1 MTQICLYVTNV
12 LTQHYKCAKNAT
24 YKMAQGGQKVKE
36 KIPSVFQEFSEP
48 YTYFSAGLMQQ
59 VM

>member
-1 MTQICLYVTNV
+1 VTNV